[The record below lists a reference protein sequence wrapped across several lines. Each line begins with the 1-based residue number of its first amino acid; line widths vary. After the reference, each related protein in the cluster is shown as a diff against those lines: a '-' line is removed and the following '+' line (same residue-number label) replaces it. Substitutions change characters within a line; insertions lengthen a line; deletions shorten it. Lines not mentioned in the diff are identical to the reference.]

1 MDELDFEPEQSVLDD
16 PDLYALVLR
25 GQVEATFT
33 CAELQ
38 DLLRAARSVQR
49 AEGERQKKSPATG
62 IGAALSRVLGGPS
75 SEIEVL
81 VLKLQAVNERAA
93 RRHGFGPLRDALRR
107 FFRPEAE

>member
-1 MDELDFEPEQSVLDD
+1 MDELDFEPEHDVLDA

-38 DLLRAARSVQR
+38 DLLRGARSLRQ
-49 AEGERQKKSPATG
+49 AERERQQKSPAS
-62 IGAALSRVLGGPS
+62 GAGGALSRALSGPA

-81 VLKLQAVNERAA
+81 VLKGAGGARPGGRPTRLGASA
-93 RRHGFGPLRDALRR
+93 RRLAPVLPTWR
-107 FFRPEAE
+107 